1 MISAPLE
8 QRVDPQERD
17 PASGKRIWRVGTL
30 TYNPHTLAWLFV
42 WLLGGDFALAVRD
55 RAIPP
60 IIQILFKR
68 FEASD
73 FLTALIFA
81 SIPAALSVII
91 NPIVAYNSDRLR
103 TRWGRRIPF
112 MFASVPFIVTST
124 VGLAFSPQLGAAL
137 DALLGSRSPGL
148 NSCCLIVLA
157 VCWTIFEIGCVT
169 TFAILGALMND
180 VVPQAVMGRFF
191 GLFRAVGLVAGIAF
205 FLNVLGEAKAHY
217 AWIFLGVGAIYTAAF
232 TVMCWKVKEGQPPP
246 VIDHVATRPGIF
258 TAVRTY
264 FRDGFGNPYYLWYFA
279 VMMLGGLSGAPVN
292 IFSLYFS
299 ESYGISDGTYG
310 KWIACSYGVSLLLSY
325 PLGIA
330 ADRFHPLRLSIA
342 GLAIY
347 AVVMACAGFLV
358 HDATTFSIAFI
369 LHNVL
374 SGSLATA
381 WASLPQR
388 LLPRARFAEIG
399 SACGIVGALAA
410 IFITPFFGRILDVM
424 NHEYRYT
431 FFMTA
436 VMSAFALGAFVV
448 LHTRFMKLGGPRH
461 YTAPE

>member
-1 MISAPLE
+1 MTSASLD
-8 QRVDPQERD
+8 QRAEVQERD

-30 TYNPHTLAWLFV
+30 TYTPHTLALLFV
-42 WLLGGDFALAVRD
+42 WLLGGDFALAIRD

-60 IIQILFKR
+60 IIQILFKQ

-73 FLTALIFA
+73 FLTAIIFA

-91 NPIVAYNSDRLR
+91 NPVVAYNSDRLR

-112 MFASVPFIVTST
+112 MFASVPFIVVST
-124 VGLAFSPQLGAAL
+124 VGLAFSPQLGTIL
-137 DALLGSRSPGL
+137 HTFLGSHSPGL
-148 NSCCLIVLA
+148 NSSCLIVLA

-180 VVPQAVMGRFF
+180 VVPQVVMGRFY
-191 GLFRAVGLVAGIAF
+191 GLFRAVGLMAGIAF

-217 AWIFLGVGAIYTAAF
+217 AWIFLGVGAIYAVAF
-232 TVMCWKVKEGQPPP
+232 TVMCWKVKEGVPPA
-246 VIDHVATRPGIF
+246 ILDDCGGRPGIF
-258 TAVRTY
+258 SAVKTY

-279 VMMLGGLSGAPVN
+279 VMMLGGLSAAPVN

-310 KWIACSYGVSLLLSY
+310 KWIACSYAVSLLLSY
-325 PLGIA
+325 PIGIA
-330 ADRFHPLRLSIA
+330 ADRFHPLRLSIV

-347 AVVMACAGFLV
+347 AVTMGCAGFLV
-358 HDATTFSIAFI
+358 HDATSFGAAFI
-369 LHNVL
+369 LHNIL

-388 LLPRARFAEIG
+388 ILPRARFAEIG
-399 SACGIVGALAA
+399 SACGMVGAVAS
-410 IFITPFFGRILDVM
+410 IVITPFFGRILDVM
-424 NHEYRYT
+424 NHDYRYT

-436 VMSAFALGAFVV
+436 VMSAFALGAFLV
-448 LHTRFMKLGGPRH
+448 LHTRFMALGGPAR
-461 YTAPE
+461 YTSPE